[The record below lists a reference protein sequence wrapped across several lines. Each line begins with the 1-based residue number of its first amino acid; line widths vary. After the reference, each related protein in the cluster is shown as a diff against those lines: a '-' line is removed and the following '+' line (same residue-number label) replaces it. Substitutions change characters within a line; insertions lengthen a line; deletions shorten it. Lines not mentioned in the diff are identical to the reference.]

1 MQPLQG
7 PIVNRKSSPVD
18 VDKIA
23 RSPLLSCTFLLV
35 LSLCTVFFRLG
46 SLPLIGADEP
56 RYARIAQEM
65 LQDHRW
71 VTPTLE
77 FKPWLEKP
85 PLYYWITVPIYAVLG
100 TTETTARLGPAVMGL
115 LCALSVFW
123 LGSRLWSRLAGLVA
137 SAVLLTALG
146 FIGFARGASTD
157 MPMTTCLTVSL
168 VLLAA
173 AAVEKDTPV
182 WRTLTAYFF
191 LGLSVLAKGPVAVA
205 LLAGILLCFWLFDE
219 RGGSFHRWHVFP
231 GSALAAG
238 VCVPWFW
245 LAFRQNGFAFIATFF
260 INHNFA
266 RYVTDIHHHTEP
278 FYYYLPVT
286 LGMFFPWSAWFLLLV
301 PFSARIQLRNWRN
314 WNPATLFMLCWISF
328 PLIFFSLSESKLSG
342 YVLPVL
348 PPMALLL
355 GAAWSKAMA
364 EESAPRLRSWA
375 AGLYL
380 ISSAGVALAAPL
392 ILEASY
398 GGAWRVGMLLSGAVL
413 VPAVLGFYFAIR
425 SRWRAA
431 FASTLVQ
438 GLVLVV
444 ALAQF
449 AFPIIGNYQSTRE
462 IARQALALD
471 QDRIPIV
478 TFLFF
483 HHALDYYTGYK
494 IAADFTDFDSLLRFA
509 ARHPRLLVIVEAEHV
524 PDFERLPEVRFKVLG
539 LQGRLCLLELSR

>member
-1 MQPLQG
+1 MKLLES
-7 PIVNRKSSPVD
+7 PIL
-18 VDKIA
+18 I
-23 RSPLLSCTFLLV
+23 LLL

-85 PLYYWITVPIYAVLG
+85 PLYYWITVPIYVLFG
-100 TTETTARLGPAVMGL
+100 TTETAARLGPAVLGL

-123 LGSRLWSRLAGLVA
+123 LGSRLWSRLAGLIA
-137 SAVLLTALG
+137 SAILLTALG
-146 FIGFARGASTD
+146 FVGFARGASTD
-157 MPMTTCLTVSL
+157 MPMTACLTVSL

-173 AAVEKDTPV
+173 AAVEKDAPA

-205 LLAGILLCFWLFDE
+205 LLAGILLFFWLLDE
-219 RGGSFHRWHVFP
+219 TGGSLHRWHVVW
-231 GSALAAG
+231 GSALAAA
-238 VCVPWFW
+238 VSLPWFW
-245 LAFRQNGFAFIATFF
+245 LAFRENGFAFIATFF

-266 RYVTDIHHHTEP
+266 RYVTDIHHHTAP

-286 LGMFFPWSAWFLLLV
+286 LGMFFPWSAWLLLLV
-301 PFSARIQLRNWRN
+301 PRSVGLQLRGWRN
-314 WNPATLFMLCWISF
+314 WDPATLFMLCWIAF

-348 PPMALLL
+348 PPLALLL
-355 GAAWSKAMA
+355 GVAWSKLISG
-364 EESAPRLRSWA
+364 ENSPRLRSWA

-380 ISSAGVALAAPL
+380 VFSAAVAIAAPL
-392 ILEASY
+392 LLEEDY
-398 GGAWRVGMLLSGAVL
+398 GGAWRVGLLLSGAVL
-413 VPAVLGFYFAIR
+413 VPAVLGFFSALR

-431 FASTLVQ
+431 FTATLVQ
-438 GLVLVV
+438 GLVLVL

-449 AFPIIGNYQSTRE
+449 AFPIIGRYQSARE
-462 IARQALALD
+462 IARQAVALD
-471 QDRIPIV
+471 QDRMPIV

-494 IAADFTDFDSLLRFA
+494 IAADFTDFDSLLSFTA
-509 ARHPRLLVIVEAEHV
+509 AHPRLLVIVEAEHV
-524 PDFERLPEVRFKVLG
+524 PDFERLPGVKFKVLG